1 MFSDDIFDSVTALE
15 NHEITFEDFKKT
27 MMTIINNH
35 RENKDMYLN
44 IRWDT
49 VIEYVRNKDILNLN
63 KVRMILDTPFEFKNK
78 YWNLNYDEVTFELSE
93 ELKKMNTDKSDVTQL
108 KTENQ
113 NLKDEV
119 KILIDTIDENIM
131 HYEILKDQKI
141 ALELENFK
149 LEKYKKKYDDLL
161 KLVEDYKISIK

>member
-49 VIEYVRNKDILNLN
+49 VIEYVRNKDIVNLN
-63 KVRMILDTPFEFKNK
+63 KVRMILDTPFEFKNE
-78 YWNLNYDEVTFELSE
+78 YWDLNYDEVTFELSE
-93 ELKKMNTDKSDVTQL
+93 ELKKMNTEKSDVTQL

-149 LEKYKKKYDDLL
+149 LEKYKKKYDELL
-161 KLVEDYKISIK
+161 KLVEDFKIGIK

>member
-27 MMTIINNH
+27 MMTIIENH
-35 RENKDMYLN
+35 RENKNMYLN
-44 IRWDT
+44 IKWDT
-49 VIEYVRNKDILNLN
+49 VIEYVRNKDILSLN
-63 KVRMILDTPFEFKNK
+63 KVRMILDTPFEFKNE
-78 YWNLNYDEVTFELSE
+78 YWDLNYDEVTFELSE
-93 ELKKMNTDKSDVTQL
+93 ELKKMNTEKSDVTQL

-149 LEKYKKKYDDLL
+149 LEKYKKKYEELS
-161 KLVEDYKISIK
+161 KLVEDFKIGIK

>member
-27 MMTIINNH
+27 MMTIIKNH

-44 IRWDT
+44 IKWDT
-49 VIEYVRNKDILNLN
+49 VIEYVRNKDIVSLN
-63 KVRMILDTPFEFKNK
+63 KVRMILDTPFEFKDE

-93 ELKKMNTDKSDVTQL
+93 ELKKMNTEKSDVTQL

-149 LEKYKKKYDDLL
+149 LEKYKKKYDELL
-161 KLVEDYKISIK
+161 KLVDDFKISIK

>member
-27 MMTIINNH
+27 MMTIIKNH
-35 RENKDMYLN
+35 RKNKDMYLN

-49 VIEYVRNKDILNLN
+49 VIEYVRNKDIVSLN
-63 KVRMILDTPFEFKNK
+63 KVRMILDTPFEFKDE

-149 LEKYKKKYDDLL
+149 LEKYKKKYDELL
-161 KLVEDYKISIK
+161 KLVEDFKIGIK

>member
-15 NHEITFEDFKKT
+15 NHEITFEDFKKR
-27 MMTIINNH
+27 MMTIIDNH
-35 RENKDMYLN
+35 RKNKHMYLN
-44 IRWDT
+44 IKWDT
-49 VIEYVRNKDILNLN
+49 VIEYVRNKDIVSLN
-63 KVRMILDTPFEFKNK
+63 KVRMILDTPFEFKDE

-149 LEKYKKKYDDLL
+149 LEKYKKKYEELS
-161 KLVEDYKISIK
+161 KLVEDFKIGIK

>member
-27 MMTIINNH
+27 MMTIIKNH

-44 IRWDT
+44 IKWDT
-49 VIEYVRNKDILNLN
+49 VIEYVRNKDIVSLN
-63 KVRMILDTPFEFKNK
+63 KVRMILDTPFEFKDE

-149 LEKYKKKYDDLL
+149 LEKYKKKYEELS
-161 KLVEDYKISIK
+161 KLVEDFKIGIK

>member
-1 MFSDDIFDSVTALE
+1 MFSDDIFDSVTALQ

-27 MMTIINNH
+27 MMTIIKNY
-35 RENKDMYLN
+35 RENKDMYLE

-49 VIEYVRNKDILNLN
+49 VIEYVRNKDILSLN
-63 KVRMILDTPFEFKNK
+63 KVRMILDTPFEFKNE

-149 LEKYKKKYDDLL
+149 LEKYKKKYDELL
-161 KLVEDYKISIK
+161 KLVDDFKIGIK

>member
-27 MMTIINNH
+27 MMTIIKNH

-44 IRWDT
+44 IKWDT
-49 VIEYVRNKDILNLN
+49 VIEYVRNKDIVNLN
-63 KVRMILDTPFEFKNK
+63 KVRMILDTPFEFKDE

-149 LEKYKKKYDDLL
+149 LEKYKKKYDELL
-161 KLVEDYKISIK
+161 KLVNDFKIGIK